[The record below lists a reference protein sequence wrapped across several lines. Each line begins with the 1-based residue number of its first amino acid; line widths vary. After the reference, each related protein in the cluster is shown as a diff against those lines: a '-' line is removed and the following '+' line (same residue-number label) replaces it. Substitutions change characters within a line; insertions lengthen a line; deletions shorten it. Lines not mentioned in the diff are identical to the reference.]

1 MDISIIIPTYNE
13 GTNVQTMV
21 SRLTKVILP
30 LNRTFEILF
39 MDDST
44 DDTPQQLGALSE
56 KYPFVNYIHRVDM
69 RGLASAVTDGLKN
82 ARGSILIVMDSDL
95 QHPPE
100 LIPDLLNK
108 INEGYQMVIPS
119 RFIAGGNDGG
129 LNYYR
134 KLVSWT
140 ARIIARLTLK
150 RLRKTTDP
158 TSGFFAVRKSALEG
172 KEFHPIG
179 WKIMLEIIVRA
190 NIDQIAEI
198 PYHFQARDLGSSKM
212 NAAEQLKY
220 LIHLFKLILE
230 SEEDRR
236 FYLFCLVGSSGVVIN
251 LLVYKLMLSMG
262 MPIMYAFLISSLIS
276 ILSNY
281 LLNNAFTW
289 RMRHKRKSRF
299 SWFERMVKYVIVSIA
314 SLCVSSGVLSS
325 AHYLLHLSPML
336 SGMTGIAASV
346 IINFVVNDK
355 WTFTTSKKN
364 LSDKTV
370 MQHVEK

>member
-1 MDISIIIPTYNE
+1 
-13 GTNVQTMV
+13 
-21 SRLTKVILP
+21 
-30 LNRTFEILF
+30 

-44 DDTPQQLGALSE
+44 DDTPQQLGYLSE
-56 KYPFVNYIHRVDM
+56 KYPFVNYIHRVDK
-69 RGLASAVTDGLKN
+69 RGLASAVSAGLSH
-82 ARGSILIVMDSDL
+82 ASGSILIVMDSDL

-100 LIPDLLNK
+100 LIPDLVNK
-108 INEGYQMVIPS
+108 IDEGYQMVIPS
-119 RFIAGGNDGG
+119 RFIIGGNDGG

-134 KLVSWT
+134 KFVSWT
-140 ARIIARLTLK
+140 ARMIARLTLK
-150 RLRKTTDP
+150 RLRKITDP

-179 WKIMLEIIVRA
+179 WKIMLEIIVQA

-220 LIHLFKLILE
+220 IIHLFKLILE

-236 FYLFCLVGSSGVVIN
+236 FYLFCLVGSSGVVVN
-251 LLVYKLMLSMG
+251 LLIYKLMLSMG
-262 MPIMYAFLISSLIS
+262 TPIMYAFLISSLVS
-276 ILSNY
+276 IFSNY

-289 RMRHKRKSRF
+289 RMRHSSNRF
-299 SWFERMVKYVIVSIA
+299 SWLERMIKYVIVSIA
-314 SLCVSSGVLSS
+314 GLCVSSGILSL
-325 AHYLLHLSPML
+325 AHYLLQLSPML
-336 SGMTGIAASV
+336 SGVIGIAAGV

-355 WTFTTSKKN
+355 WTFTTNSKKN

>member
-13 GTNVQTMV
+13 GTNVQTIV
-21 SRLTKVILP
+21 SRLTKVLLP
-30 LNRTFEILF
+30 LNHTFEILF

-44 DDTPQQLGALSE
+44 DDTPQQLGYLSE
-56 KYPFVNYIHRVDM
+56 KYPFVNYIHRVDK
-69 RGLASAVTDGLKN
+69 RGLASAVSAGLSH
-82 ARGSILIVMDSDL
+82 ASGSILIVMDSDL

-100 LIPDLLNK
+100 LIPDLVNK
-108 INEGYQMVIPS
+108 IDEGYQMVIPS
-119 RFIAGGNDGG
+119 RFIIGGNDGG

-134 KLVSWT
+134 KFVSWT
-140 ARIIARLTLK
+140 ARMIARLTLK
-150 RLRKTTDP
+150 RLRKITDP

-179 WKIMLEIIVRA
+179 WKIMLEIIVQA

-220 LIHLFKLILE
+220 IIHLFKLILE

-236 FYLFCLVGSSGVVIN
+236 FYLFCLVGSSGVVVN
-251 LLVYKLMLSMG
+251 LLIYKLMLSMG
-262 MPIMYAFLISSLIS
+262 TPIMYAFLISSLVS
-276 ILSNY
+276 IFSNY

-289 RMRHKRKSRF
+289 RMRHSSNRF
-299 SWFERMVKYVIVSIA
+299 SWLERMIKYVIVSIA
-314 SLCVSSGVLSS
+314 GLCVSSGILSL
-325 AHYLLHLSPML
+325 AHYLLQLSPML
-336 SGMTGIAASV
+336 SGVIGIAAGV

-355 WTFTTSKKN
+355 WTFTTNSKKN

>member
-13 GTNVQTMV
+13 GTNVQTIV
-21 SRLTKVILP
+21 SRLTKVLLP
-30 LNRTFEILF
+30 LNHTFEILF

-44 DDTPQQLGALSE
+44 DDTPQQLGYLSE
-56 KYPFVNYIHRVDM
+56 KYPFVNYIHRVDK
-69 RGLASAVTDGLKN
+69 RGLASAVSAGLSH
-82 ARGSILIVMDSDL
+82 ASGSILIVMDSDL

-100 LIPDLLNK
+100 LIPDLVNK
-108 INEGYQMVIPS
+108 IDEGYQMVIPS
-119 RFIAGGNDGG
+119 RFIIGGNDGG

-134 KLVSWT
+134 KFVSWT
-140 ARIIARLTLK
+140 ARMIARLTLK
-150 RLRKTTDP
+150 RLRKITDP

-179 WKIMLEIIVRA
+179 WKIMLEIIVQA

-198 PYHFQARDLGSSKM
+198 PYHFQSRDLGSSKM

-220 LIHLFKLILE
+220 IIHLFKLILE

-236 FYLFCLVGSSGVVIN
+236 FYLFCLVGSSGVVVN
-251 LLVYKLMLSMG
+251 LLIYKLMLSMG
-262 MPIMYAFLISSLIS
+262 TPIMYAFLISSLVS
-276 ILSNY
+276 IFSNY

-289 RMRHKRKSRF
+289 RMRHSSNRF
-299 SWFERMVKYVIVSIA
+299 SWLERMIKYVIVSIA
-314 SLCVSSGVLSS
+314 GLCVSSGILSL
-325 AHYLLHLSPML
+325 AHYLLQLSPML
-336 SGMTGIAASV
+336 SGVIGIAAGV

-355 WTFTTSKKN
+355 WTFTTNSKKN

>member
-21 SRLTKVILP
+21 SRLINVLLP
-30 LNRTFEILF
+30 LKRTFEILF

-44 DDTPQQLGALSE
+44 DDTPQQLELLSE
-56 KYPFVNYIHRVDM
+56 NYSFVNYIHRTDK
-69 RGLASAVTDGLKN
+69 RGLATAVTDGLN
-82 ARGSILIVMDSDL
+82 HSRGDILIVMDSDL

-100 LIPDLLNK
+100 LIPDLVNK
-108 INEGYQMVIPS
+108 IDEGYQMVIPS
-119 RFIAGGNDGG
+119 RFIVGGNDGG

-134 KLVSWT
+134 KFVSWT
-140 ARIIARLTLK
+140 ARIIARITLK
-150 RLRKTTDP
+150 RLRKITDP

-172 KEFHPIG
+172 KEFRPIG
-179 WKIMLEIIVRA
+179 WKIMLELIVRA

-198 PYHFQARDLGSSKM
+198 PYHFQARDLGNSKM
-212 NAAEQLKY
+212 NTSEQFKY

-236 FYLFCLVGSSGVVIN
+236 FYLFCLVGGSGVVVN
-251 LLVYKLMLSMG
+251 LLIYKFMLSMG
-262 MPIMYAFLISSLIS
+262 TPIIYAFLISSLVS

-289 RMRHKRKSRF
+289 RMRHSSNRF
-299 SWFERMVKYVIVSIA
+299 AWLERMAKYVIVSIA
-314 SLCVSSGVLSS
+314 GLCASSGLLSL

-336 SGMTGIAASV
+336 SGVIGIAAGV
-346 IINFVVNDK
+346 IINFIVNDK
-355 WTFTTSKKN
+355 WTFTTAPKKN
-364 LSDKTV
+364 SSDKTV